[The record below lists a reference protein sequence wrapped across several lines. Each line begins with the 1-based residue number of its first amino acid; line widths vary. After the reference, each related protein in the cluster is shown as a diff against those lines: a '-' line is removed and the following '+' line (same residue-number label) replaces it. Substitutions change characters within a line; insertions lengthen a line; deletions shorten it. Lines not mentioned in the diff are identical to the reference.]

1 MVMSCD
7 PTRPERETCEELPV
21 SDLDLCKWVEFFF
34 EYLTLCLWLV
44 TAPTGTGATVLR
56 TSLSSRTPGS
66 QRNQGNNWKIDNQID
81 GSIDAILETQGPP
94 GTPGGQGERGLP
106 GLPGAPGLP
115 GSAGI
120 KGDAVIVFHS
130 NQIKSTKLNLNK
142 IFFFKF

>member
-21 SDLDLCKWVEFFF
+21 SDLDLCKWAEFFF
-34 EYLTLCLWLV
+34 EYLTLCLWLD

-66 QRNQGNNWKIDNQID
+66 QRNQGNNWKIDNQIG

-120 KGDAVIVFHS
+120 KGDAVIDFHS
-130 NQIKSTKLNLNK
+130 NEIKSTKLNLNK
-142 IFFFKF
+142 NFF